1 VKVVLNDR
9 TDGLG
14 PDPTRASRG
23 LPAKRGGERSD
34 YSSDPTRASRG
45 LPAKRGG
52 ERSDYSS
59 DLRDYAER
67 KLTRLARHFGK
78 VAEAEVEFTQ
88 EAKRSGL
95 TIFYCKILVHI
106 DGRRAPVLSAHENA
120 SDAQAALDL
129 ALDKIDRQVVK
140 LKEIRTHR
148 KKALSPVRVPQR
160 EEDDSPSTEP
170 ERIRM
175 KLRPMSVGD
184 AVSELQSDGQSFY
197 VFLDEDSGQIEIA
210 FRRTDGSVGI
220 IEPVTP

>member
-1 VKVVLNDR
+1 VKVVLHDR

-14 PDPTRASRG
+14 PDPSRASRG
-23 LPAKRGGERSD
+23 LPARR
-34 YSSDPTRASRG
+34 R
-45 LPAKRGG
+45 G

-59 DLRDYAER
+59 DLREYAER

-78 VAEAEVEFTQ
+78 VAEAEVEFTE

-95 TIFYCKILVHI
+95 TTIYCKILVHI
-106 DGRRAPVLSAHENA
+106 DGRRAPLLSAHENA
-120 SDAQAALDL
+120 PDAQAALDL

-148 KKALSPVRVPQR
+148 KKAVSPARVQQG
-160 EEDDSPSTEP
+160 DDGDSTPSTEP

-175 KLRPMSVGD
+175 KLRPMSVED
-184 AVSELQSDGQSFY
+184 AVSELQSDGQSFH

-220 IEPVTP
+220 IEPVIP